1 MTRRTAR
8 GALAVALAV
17 LLLGGGMSAVNAS
30 QAGRRTHLT
39 AYFSDTNGLYPGDQV
54 RILGVPVG
62 GIDTITPGPSQVKVT
77 FWYDRKYKVPADAA
91 AAILSPGLVSA
102 RVIQLTPAYTG
113 GAVMADNAVIPESRT
128 AVPVEW
134 DDLKKQLEKL
144 SQSLQPS
151 GPEGVAPL
159 GQLINTGAANLRGEG
174 SAIREAIINLSQA
187 LSALGDHS
195 GDIFSTVKNLSVL
208 VTALR
213 SSSSV
218 LGQLNRNL
226 AAVSGLLAN
235 DPGEVG
241 TAISDL
247 DTAVRDVEGF
257 VADNHQ
263 AAGTTFDKVSSLTS
277 AVAASLPDIKQ
288 LLHVSPNS
296 FQNFLNI
303 YTPAS
308 GSFAGVFTLNNLT
321 NPIQAICGSVQA
333 ASRLNY
339 EQSAKLC
346 VQYLAPIIKN
356 RQYNF
361 PPVGTAA
368 VPIPIPLGPLLA
380 PIPIPISGAIARPNE
395 VTYSEDWMR
404 PDYNYRPGVQQAP
417 PTTPPPPQAATPGA
431 PPAAEVQPDPAAGLT
446 GLMVPEG
453 GGS

>member
-1 MTRRTAR
+1 MTPRTAR
-8 GALAVALAV
+8 AALTVALAV
-17 LLLGGGMSAVNAS
+17 LLVAGGITALNAS
-30 QAGRRTHLT
+30 QMARRTHVT
-39 AYFSDTNGLYPGDQV
+39 AYFSDTTGLYPGDQV
-54 RILGVPVG
+54 RILGVPIG
-62 GIDTITPGPSQVKVT
+62 GIDTITPGPFQAKVT

-113 GAVMADNAVIPESRT
+113 GAVMADNAVIPQNRT

-144 SQSLQPS
+144 SQSLQPTAAD
-151 GPEGVAPL
+151 GVAPL
-159 GQLINTGAANLRGEG
+159 GQLINTGAANLRDQGG
-174 SAIREAIINLSQA
+174 AIRDAITNLSQA

-213 SSSSV
+213 SSSSA
-218 LGQLNRNL
+218 LAQLNRNL

-247 DTAVRDVEGF
+247 DSAVRDVQGF
-257 VADNHQ
+257 VADNQQ
-263 AAGTTFDKVSSLTS
+263 AAGTTFDRVSSLTS

-288 LLHVSPNS
+288 LLHVAPNS

-308 GSFAGVFTLNNLT
+308 GSFAGVFTLNNLS

-333 ASRLNY
+333 ASRMNY

-346 VQYLAPIIKN
+346 VQYLAPIMKN

-361 PPVGTAA
+361 PPVGTAT
-368 VPIPIPLGPLLA
+368 VPIPIPLGPLLLPV
-380 PIPIPISGAIARPNE
+380 PIAISGAIARPNE

-404 PDYNYRPGVQQAP
+404 PDYNYRPGAQHA
-417 PTTPPPPQAATPGA
+417 PPPPAQT
-431 PPAAEVQPDPAAGLT
+431 DPAAGLP
-446 GLMVPEG
+446 GLMVPGG